1 MSSAATAVTAPAT
14 MQPMAN
20 PSRASASSC
29 PTPSIRDRVL
39 EAATEVLR
47 VHGPSQI
54 KARVIAEAVGGS
66 TIAIYHHFGGVPE
79 LVDAVVAR
87 GFADLLAWFRA
98 AGELAGDP
106 SAELFA
112 MALTTRELAHANAHL
127 CDLMFG
133 LSTRGTYR
141 AVRAEPASPGARFRE
156 CYDLFI
162 GACQRLLDSG
172 RVQASGAA
180 MVAAEVAGELWSA
193 VHGFVTLE
201 AAGHF
206 AEHTDPLQ
214 TILRPLAIRLLVG
227 MGDDPHLVERGA
239 QTALDW
245 SRTRP
250 KGR

>member
-1 MSSAATAVTAPAT
+1 MGGQVDQREQGRHRGHGPGHDAAATTT
-14 MQPMAN
+14 DQPTDA
-20 PSRASASSC
+20 
-29 PTPSIRDRVL
+29 TPSIRDRVL
-39 EAATEVLR
+39 DAATEVLR

-87 GFADLLAWFRA
+87 GFADLLARFRA

-112 MALTTRELAHANAHL
+112 MALTARELAHANAHL
-127 CDLMFG
+127 YDLMFG

-162 GACQRLLDSG
+162 GACQRLIDSG
-172 RVQASGAA
+172 RVRRRAPP
-180 MVAAEVAGELWSA
+180 W
-193 VHGFVTLE
+193 
-201 AAGHF
+201 
-206 AEHTDPLQ
+206 
-214 TILRPLAIRLLVG
+214 LRPR
-227 MGDDPHLVERGA
+227 
-239 QTALDW
+239 
-245 SRTRP
+245 SRASCGVRSTVL
-250 KGR
+250 